1 MMRVGRLTFIVSK
14 AKDALG
20 LLQLMEAVPP
30 PQLFLFLKPVAAS
43 YPLAS

>member
-30 PQLFLFLKPVAAS
+30 QLFLFLKPVAAS